1 MPASFF
7 SLLIDLNPA
16 RLSDRKIHGG
26 LQRLG
31 MAYILIFA
39 LYLDNFE
46 RPTFQKSQDEW
57 TFDLQPR
64 RAA

>member
-1 MPASFF
+1 
-7 SLLIDLNPA
+7 
-16 RLSDRKIHGG
+16 
-26 LQRLG
+26 
-31 MAYILIFA
+31 LIFA

-46 RPTFQKSQDEW
+46 RPNFQKSQDEW